1 MKKNKRCTCL
11 KTKKRICI
19 TEINISMV
27 HMYIYFYGLLVT
39 AEAFII
45 IIIIITD
52 LLYKANLNTGSVL
65 EYALAFTSA
74 ALDKYCSKWS
84 AAPKTGFIDIT
95 ISKDFYRI
103 YSGLQIVRSNFPQF
117 SFIFFPLLF

>member
-1 MKKNKRCTCL
+1 MKSDLKNL
-11 KTKKRICI
+11 VLI
-19 TEINISMV
+19 INYLNLLESLFEFKIKV
-27 HMYIYFYGLLVT
+27 HTWSFINGSNLVS
-39 AEAFII
+39 FIA
-45 IIIIITD
+45 D

-95 ISKDFYRI
+95 ISRDFYRI
-103 YSGLQIVRSNFPQF
+103 YSGLQIVRSNLPRP
-117 SFIFFPLLF
+117 SFTCHTAK